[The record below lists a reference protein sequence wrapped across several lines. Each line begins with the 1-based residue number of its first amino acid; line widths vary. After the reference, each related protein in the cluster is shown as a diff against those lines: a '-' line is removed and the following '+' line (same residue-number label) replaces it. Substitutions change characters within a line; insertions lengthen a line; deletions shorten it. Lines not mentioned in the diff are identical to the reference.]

1 MNAAP
6 PTVAVHERPTGPLAP
21 AAEAGRFL
29 CGPRAVPWIMLTT
42 AATLGAVAPAFT
54 ATAAP
59 WPFVAALLAFG
70 MPHGAADWAVAGRL
84 SGRRGFL
91 PRLLGFGGYLL
102 LMAASLAAL
111 ALQPGIAALLFLLLT
126 VFHFGM
132 ADATAVGADDDG
144 RVARWGLVFG
154 RGLLLLATAFAA
166 HPAEAWAPFAR
177 IGDALSPW
185 AATAWRPDLG
195 TLQRLA
201 LVGAI
206 AGGVIACVGAAARVA
221 AGHAHAAA
229 RDLAEHALVAVMASM
244 ADPLFAV
251 GCYFLGVHAFRHSR
265 RLASTGCIME
275 GDGAPARPARTV
287 GTAEPL
293 GRRLLRVHV
302 LSLPLMWPTAAC
314 MVALCWALGGGD
326 ARTVADAS
334 IAFYVITTLPHH
346 LLGLRLPRPDMRPA
360 ASGPAR
366 AASRP

>member
-1 MNAAP
+1 MNTAP
-6 PTVAVHERPTGPLAP
+6 PTAAVHEHPSRGLAP
-21 AAEAGRFL
+21 AAEAGRLL
-29 CGPRAVPWIMLTT
+29 CGPRAVPWTMLTI
-42 AATLGAVAPAFT
+42 AAVLGAVAPAFT
-54 ATAAP
+54 AAAAP
-59 WPFVAALLAFG
+59 WPFVVALLAFG

-84 SGRRGFL
+84 SGRDGFL

-144 RVARWGLVFG
+144 PVARWGLVFG

-185 AATAWRPDLG
+185 AAAAWRPDLG

-206 AGGVIACVGAAARVA
+206 AGGVIACVGAAARAA

-229 RDLAEHALVAVMASM
+229 KDLFEHALVVAMASM

-265 RLASTGCIME
+265 RLASTGCIIE
-275 GDGAPARPARTV
+275 GEGARARPSRTA
-287 GTAEPL
+287 GPAEPL

-326 ARTVADAS
+326 PRTIADAS

-346 LLGLRLPRPDMRPA
+346 LLGLRLPRPDMSPA
-360 ASGPAR
+360 ATGAER
-366 AASRP
+366 AAFGT